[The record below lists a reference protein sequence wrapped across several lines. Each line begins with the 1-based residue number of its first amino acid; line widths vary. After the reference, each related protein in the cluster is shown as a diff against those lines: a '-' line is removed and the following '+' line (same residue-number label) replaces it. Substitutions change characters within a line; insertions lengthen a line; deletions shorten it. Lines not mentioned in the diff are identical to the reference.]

1 MNRTRARELAQSFL
15 AEGDA
20 VGWFDALYSEAGDDA
35 SRVPWADLV
44 PNPNLVEWL
53 EANGVQGNGR
63 RALVIGC
70 GLGDDAE
77 VLAGLGFEVTAFDV
91 SSTAI
96 NWCRNR
102 FPNSAVSYQA
112 ADLLALPVEWH
123 GAFDLVVEVYT
134 LQVLPTD
141 IRPVAM
147 RAMADCV
154 TADGSLL
161 VIARGREPQ
170 DDPGQMPWPLTRQ
183 ELAVLTESGLTEFL
197 FEDFLDGESPPVRRF
212 RVEYRKSI

>member
-20 VGWFDALYSEAGDDA
+20 VGWFDALYREAGDDV
-35 SRVPWADLV
+35 SRVPWADLI

-53 EANGVQGNGR
+53 ETNAARGNGR
-63 RALVIGC
+63 RVLVIGC

-77 VLAGLGFEVTAFDV
+77 VLAAIGFEVTAFDV
-91 SSTAI
+91 SATAI
-96 NWCRNR
+96 KWCRNR
-102 FPNSAVSYQA
+102 FPNSTVRYET
-112 ADLLALPVEWH
+112 ADLLALPAEWH
-123 GAFDLVVEVYT
+123 GAFDLVVEIYT
-134 LQVLPTD
+134 LQVLPPEL
-141 IRPVAM
+141 RSAAM
-147 RAMADCV
+147 QAMADCV

-183 ELAVLTESGLTEFL
+183 ELAILVESGLTELL
-197 FEDFLDGESPPVRRF
+197 FEDFLDGETPPVRRF